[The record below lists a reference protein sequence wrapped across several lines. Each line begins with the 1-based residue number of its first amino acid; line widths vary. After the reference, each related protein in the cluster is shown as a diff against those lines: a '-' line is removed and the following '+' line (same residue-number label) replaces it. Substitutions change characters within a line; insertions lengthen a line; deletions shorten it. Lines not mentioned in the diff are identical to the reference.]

1 MERKKKSPPVRILTH
16 KLALTWA
23 WGQNS
28 CYTCD
33 LKFYK
38 QRIGLPLV
46 MAPDRSINKSSK
58 KHPLKPSPE
67 RIPTEN
73 KFQET
78 WVPPQKPKT
87 HKETSNYKQESAETT
102 TRTYKDRKHG
112 NCQIVNIK

>member
-28 CYTCD
+28 CYTCG
-33 LKFYK
+33 LKFHK

-46 MAPDRSINKSSK
+46 MAPDRSINKSSSK
-58 KHPLKPSPE
+58 KHPLKRSPE

-78 WVPPQKPKT
+78 WVPPPQKAKNT
-87 HKETSNYKQESAETT
+87 QGNKQL
-102 TRTYKDRKHG
+102 
-112 NCQIVNIK
+112 